1 MKIKGEIEFSI
12 VEKNPEYV
20 ISKMPVQNG
29 MLNPFGTVHAGAI
42 LWLADVTAT
51 VLASIKQDKGFP
63 VAVNLFTN
71 LLGNQRDGEIVAE
84 ARITRSGKRIT
95 VIRTL
100 VKGNNDKLL
109 AEVLTTHIQ
118 SIPQP

>member
-71 LLGNQRDGEIVAE
+71 LLGNQGDGEIVAE